1 MRSNLPD
8 NTYAKYR
15 VYKSLEKFTACTLL
29 RCIEEY
35 GENNCSPRF
44 IGVQKSY
51 DEELYEEISEIIRE
65 EQIRALSYW
74 FDRLVGEETERIK
87 DLKDFLD
94 EERLRDKSV

>member
-8 NTYAKYR
+8 DTYTKYQI
-15 VYKSLEKFTACTLL
+15 YKSLEKFTACTLL
-29 RCIEEY
+29 RCIEQY
-35 GENNCSPRF
+35 GENNYSSRF
-44 IGVQKSY
+44 IDAQKSY
-51 DEELYEEISEIIRE
+51 DEELYEEISEIIRW

-94 EERLRDKSV
+94 EEKLRKKSM